1 MHYISDYLYFPRT
14 ELLRCK
20 RLMYPALKSAADVLI
35 AAIGAV
41 LLAPL
46 FLVIAAAIKLDS
58 PGPVIFCQKRV
69 GLNGKV
75 FVMYKFRTMAEDSD
89 VKLAELHKQ
98 NMMTGHMFKIK
109 DDPRITRVG
118 KVLRKTSLDEF
129 PQLFNVLKGDMS
141 LVGPRP
147 PLVWEF
153 SRYEGWHSMR
163 LAVKPGMTG
172 LWQIS
177 GRNSIQ
183 FSEMVMLD
191 FRYIRERSFLFD
203 LKLILRT
210 LPLLLGDKNAY

>member
-1 MHYISDYLYFPRT
+1 
-14 ELLRCK
+14 
-20 RLMYPALKSAADVLI
+20 MYPALKSAADVLI

-75 FVMYKFRTMAEDSD
+75 FVMYKFRTMAEDTD

>member
-1 MHYISDYLYFPRT
+1 
-14 ELLRCK
+14 
-20 RLMYPALKSAADVLI
+20 MYPALKSAADVLI